1 MTKPYTGSRDPR
13 FVRIQRGGTL
23 EDTIHQSL
31 ALWAAACAER
41 VLPLF
46 EQDNP
51 DDTRPREAIT
61 AARAW
66 ATGDITMME
75 ARNFAFAAHAAAR
88 EATGAASEAARATGH
103 AVATAHMA
111 DHELGGAFYAL
122 RAIAKAYPDNDD
134 KLAEERQWQ
143 CDALTPDIREL
154 VLDDMR
160 LRAKKFQGAFSE

>member
-1 MTKPYTGSRDPR
+1 MEKKYTGNRDPR

-23 EDTIHQSL
+23 DDKIHRSL

-46 EQDNP
+46 EQDKP
-51 DDTRPREAIT
+51 DDTRPREAIG

-66 ATGDITMME
+66 AQGDITMMQ
-75 ARNFAFAAHAAAR
+75 AREFAYAAHDAAR
-88 EATGAASEAARATGH
+88 GVNGAAHEAARAAGH

-122 RAIAKAYPDNDD
+122 RAVMATHPDNPE
-134 KLAEERQWQ
+134 KITEEREWQ
-143 CDALTPDIREL
+143 REALTPDIREL
-154 VLDDMR
+154 VLDDMHK
-160 LRAKKFQGAFSE
+160 RASKFKGVFSE